1 LPDAGPPAVPDV
13 QRVRSLV
20 WVGGAIALVVVVLA
34 AVFVFRD
41 DAGSTAASE
50 TPGTGDARV
59 TSTTR
64 GAATA
69 TPTTSARAIPPTTT
83 TQPADDFVFGV
94 THTQFSADSWQPRRA
109 VARATDVLRDL
120 APLQNQHLMG
130 WGADNPEPS
139 PDDYNWAS
147 LDARVQLMRD
157 TGARMVLTL
166 CCAPDWMKGG
176 EAGTTNWATLEVAP
190 DAAHYDDFA
199 DLAAAAAIRYPDIL
213 YFQVWNELKG
223 FYDPVANT
231 WRADDYT
238 QLYNAVYTAVKAV
251 RPDAKIG
258 GPYVVVDSWSS
269 ASVFGTPSSLTGS
282 FGVIDQ
288 RALDVLEYWLAH
300 NVGADFVSVDART
313 TTKDEVSPADP
324 KAALAKF
331 AVIDTWLRARTPLPI
346 WWSEFYVDP
355 GRTTSPAAQAEL
367 IIDALETMRTSG
379 AAAALLWSPNGDGS
393 TCNGCLFS
401 DVRDSDGGRR
411 SLLGDLIEK
420 WNGNR

>member
-1 LPDAGPPAVPDV
+1 
-13 QRVRSLV
+13 
-20 WVGGAIALVVVVLA
+20 
-34 AVFVFRD
+34 
-41 DAGSTAASE
+41 
-50 TPGTGDARV
+50 
-59 TSTTR
+59 
-64 GAATA
+64 
-69 TPTTSARAIPPTTT
+69 
-83 TQPADDFVFGV
+83 
-94 THTQFSADSWQPRRA
+94 
-109 VARATDVLRDL
+109 
-120 APLQNQHLMG
+120 
-130 WGADNPEPS
+130 
-139 PDDYNWAS
+139 
-147 LDARVQLMRD
+147 
-157 TGARMVLTL
+157 
-166 CCAPDWMKGG
+166 MKGG

-288 RALDVLEYWLAH
+288 RALDVLVYGLAH